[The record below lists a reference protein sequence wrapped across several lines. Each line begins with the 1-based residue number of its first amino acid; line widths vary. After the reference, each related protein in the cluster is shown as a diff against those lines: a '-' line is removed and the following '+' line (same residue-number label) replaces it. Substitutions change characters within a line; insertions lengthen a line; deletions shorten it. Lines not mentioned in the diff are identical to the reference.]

1 MSATTIAIEVNGETR
16 EVPEGAS
23 VAVLLEL
30 LGARREGIA
39 VERNR
44 SLVVRS
50 EFERTLLVPG
60 DRIEVVT
67 LVGGG

>member
-1 MSATTIAIEVNGETR
+1 MSATTIAIEVNGATR

-44 SLVVRS
+44 ALVVRS